1 MGEWMVSGRN
11 FRTKTDYEAAKRDA
25 EYIEQIKRRYDL
37 SKREGYEQL
46 LQDLQSKKYRFR
58 TILGADF
65 EDNIEEK
72 LKNFGK
78 GSGTSKA
85 KPKKNVGA
93 KRKKKISLDD
103 YDKNMQQIIRAEMKK
118 QERRRK
124 FMLASCVCVALVCFG
139 YLGHYYY
146 EAYRS
151 DAAYNELAAL
161 KGQEKGEKESDTAQS
176 ITINYVDE
184 TEIPV
189 PDVLEE
195 YKNLYNKNKGLIG
208 WIKIADTNIDYPV
221 MQAADNE
228 YYLRRNF
235 DQEYDKNGCIFLDK
249 DCDVIDRSTNLIAY
263 GHHMNSG
270 KMFGK
275 LDKYYGSKTSYEKY
289 KYIEFDT
296 IYEKGTYEVMYVFR
310 SKIYEEDEIVFKY
323 YQFIDVSSEAEFDSN
338 MKEMAD
344 MSLYDTGVTA
354 KYGDELLTLST
365 CDYYT
370 DYGRF
375 VVVAKRIK

>member
-11 FRTKTDYEAAKRDA
+11 FRTKTDYEAAKSAA
-25 EYIEQIKRRYDL
+25 EYIEQIKRRYNL

-161 KGQEKGEKESDTAQS
+161 K
-176 ITINYVDE
+176 
-184 TEIPV
+184 
-189 PDVLEE
+189 
-195 YKNLYNKNKGLIG
+195 
-208 WIKIADTNIDYPV
+208 
-221 MQAADNE
+221 
-228 YYLRRNF
+228 
-235 DQEYDKNGCIFLDK
+235 
-249 DCDVIDRSTNLIAY
+249 
-263 GHHMNSG
+263 
-270 KMFGK
+270 
-275 LDKYYGSKTSYEKY
+275 
-289 KYIEFDT
+289 
-296 IYEKGTYEVMYVFR
+296 
-310 SKIYEEDEIVFKY
+310 
-323 YQFIDVSSEAEFDSN
+323 
-338 MKEMAD
+338 
-344 MSLYDTGVTA
+344 
-354 KYGDELLTLST
+354 
-365 CDYYT
+365 
-370 DYGRF
+370 
-375 VVVAKRIK
+375 